1 MDSQDGPFADMQVVH
16 VANRFAEPA
25 PTGYRDFKAYLRA
38 QNGHISTLRVVS
50 RPFERSVF
58 FETSKNKWEI
68 ARIMA
73 TAHVRAGDC
82 SYPIVLVGDN
92 YLFDEADS
100 LHMIAGFA
108 SDDDAIRYGLSRMW
122 GRLAELKKISQSVE
136 DLIDN
141 WFLFGENI
149 SVQLQEGYVS
159 FDDPLEA
166 RIVDCDLDPALHWA
180 GDQGEKYFKAPILL

>member
-1 MDSQDGPFADMQVVH
+1 M
-16 VANRFAEPA
+16 
-25 PTGYRDFKAYLRA
+25 
-38 QNGHISTLRVVS
+38 
-50 RPFERSVF
+50 F

>member
-141 WFLFGENI
+141 GFVKGALVAIGPE
-149 SVQLQEGYVS
+149 VE
-159 FDDPLEA
+159 LE
-166 RIVDCDLDPALHWA
+166 
-180 GDQGEKYFKAPILL
+180 